1 MTSNSGEDRKVEGER
16 RRLRLINNSRAEI
29 EEKKSGIGISGK
41 RGEYELMNFETKD
54 FFFFFFE
61 SRCSC
66 MEFVARNNSRNMDKH
81 FIYFGICERGFM
93 NKYTSRGLA

>member
-29 EEKKSGIGISGK
+29 EEEKKSGIGISGK

-54 FFFFFFE
+54 FFFLFFFL
-61 SRCSC
+61 SRVVPVWNSLRETIRGIWINILYIL
-66 MEFVARNNSRNMDKH
+66 EFASED
-81 FIYFGICERGFM
+81 
-93 NKYTSRGLA
+93 L